1 MLSQFV
7 IKCLDEFDQGPGDIQ
22 FSAVRYFETAREKA
36 EEEEDRK
43 ALNVL
48 GGALSMAY
56 SDESDN
62 YAPYI
67 IMRDGRRTFAME
79 DLDDSGI
86 ETLKVALTHFTSA
99 WAKAQLSDIIWVRTC
114 EQPFA
119 QTAVEENLRLF
130 NETFDPNE
138 WVACYRAARRAF
150 QIVLKSKLKNN
161 NFSTVL
167 QQIDSKIQKMDN
179 CNGSFLPLKL
189 IEMVVPYISE
199 EKQNQ
204 YLTSCRRI
212 FDKSIVDATTEPIV
226 RYSVDIQCELLKK
239 LKRQDEIHPLQL
251 ELARYYEKTA
261 AESARHPYQAIQM
274 LLCAYR
280 LYDNRLDRE
289 KRLDLCKKIETFQH
303 AELHTMAS
311 FPFEY
316 DITHICNQVDDLF
329 YGLSRQEMI
338 VEYGRIAL
346 IYDIAD
352 VRRGVLE
359 DRRKNMF
366 LNLLSKRI
374 MDEEG
379 RVIKIIPPLDFHEPE
394 KDPNLFYE
402 HMVAYVTDCRN
413 LGESISLGIAY
424 SYIQRQGGIENGDL
438 NFLIDNNAIIPDDRK
453 DIIKLG
459 LSMGLNNELYAA
471 MHILLPQTENIIRN
485 LAKMCGDT
493 ITYLKEDGTEE
504 FKPLSQL
511 LNAENLRES
520 YDENVLFT
528 LETILDERGGPN
540 LRNEIAHGILSPAKG
555 SSGAALC
562 FLSLLIRFLSLY
574 SRESAA
580 VLQKLLQRQ

>member
-7 IKCLDEFDQGPGDIQ
+7 IKCLDEFDQGTGDIQ
-22 FSAVRYFETAREKA
+22 FSAVRYFEIASENAK
-36 EEEEDRK
+36 EEEDKK

-48 GGALSMAY
+48 SGALSMGY
-56 SDESDN
+56 SNENDN
-62 YAPYI
+62 YVPQAV
-67 IMRDGRRTFAME
+67 MADGRRTFAME

-86 ETLKVALTHFTSA
+86 ETLKETLPHFTSA
-99 WAKAQLSDIIWVRTC
+99 WVKAQLSDIIWVRTC

-130 NETFDPNE
+130 NESFDPNE
-138 WVACYRAARRAF
+138 WVVCYHAVRRAF
-150 QIVLKSKLKNN
+150 QIALKPKIKNN
-161 NFSTVL
+161 SFSTVL
-167 QQIDSKIQKMDN
+167 QQIDSTIQKMEN
-179 CNGSFLPLKL
+179 CNGGFLPLKL

-204 YLTSCRRI
+204 YLISCRKI

-274 LLCAYR
+274 LLCAYS
-280 LYDNRLDRE
+280 LYDRRLDRE
-289 KRLDLCKKIETFQH
+289 KRLDIHKRIEELQH
-303 AELHTMAS
+303 ARLYTMS
-311 FPFEY
+311 SIPIKY
-316 DITHICNQVDDLF
+316 DLTPIHSQLDSLF
-329 YGLSRQEMI
+329 HGLSRQEMI

-359 DRRKNMF
+359 DQRKNVF

-394 KDPNLFYE
+394 KEPNLLHE
-402 HMVAYVTDCRN
+402 HMVAYVTDRRN

-424 SYIQRQGGIENGDL
+424 SYIQRQGGVENGDL
-438 NFLIDNNAIIPDDRK
+438 DFLIDDNAIIPDDRK
-453 DIIKLG
+453 DIVKLG

-528 LETILDERGGPN
+528 LETLLDERGGPN
-540 LRNEIAHGILSPAKG
+540 LRNENAHGILSPAKG

-574 SRESAA
+574 SCESAE
-580 VLQKLLQRQ
+580 VLHKLLQR